1 MGLPASAGLPVPEVH
16 QSFPGASGSVLV
28 PGPEASA
35 RGIRPS
41 CKPLHSDTGF
51 VRTVRSVLRLSPL
64 VGSALRCPAIHPA
77 VARSAGTAAAPVPPA
92 TLSFRLFS
100 LVITSF
106 AGRVP
111 QGSGD
116 SKTKSVQSRDA
127 KQGQENLRNYK
138 GTGAV
143 FPAIPVVNF
152 AAYRAAAPGIPEV
165 LWRIPADGIL
175 LISGIRLS

>member
-1 MGLPASAGLPVPEVH
+1 MV
-16 QSFPGASGSVLV
+16 SFVFIG
-28 PGPEASA
+28 
-35 RGIRPS
+35 
-41 CKPLHSDTGF
+41 
-51 VRTVRSVLRLSPL
+51 
-64 VGSALRCPAIHPA
+64 
-77 VARSAGTAAAPVPPA
+77 
-92 TLSFRLFS
+92 
-100 LVITSF
+100 ITSF

-143 FPAIPVVNF
+143 FPAIPDVNF

-175 LISGIRLS
+175 LISDIRLS